1 MKKRL
6 DLILN
11 GKGGVGK
18 SFFAINFIQF
28 LKDRSIK
35 HVAVD
40 TDNENSTLKRFH
52 PEANF
57 LDLST
62 KQAVDPILRELKE
75 HSLVVVDCRAASTD
89 IFIRYFDKF
98 EVFDVLKEL
107 DVSLTIILP
116 VNNDPDSLNQIQ
128 ILTEKF
134 KDNANYVVVKN
145 RFFGEQFEIYD
156 DSKTRIRLLDDLNG
170 KEIEMPLLDD
180 WLVVTLNQS
189 ATTITRALKRGDFI
203 VMDRQ
208 RLVIWQRDF
217 NSQIKSARDLLLPP
231 KSLPKEKESSD
242 E

>member
-1 MKKRL
+1 MKKL

-57 LDLST
+57 LDLAT
-62 KQAVDPILRELKE
+62 KSAVDPIFAELNE
-75 HSLVVVDCRAASTD
+75 NSLVIVDCRAASTD
-89 IFIRYFDKF
+89 IFIRYFAKF
-98 EVFDVLKEL
+98 DVFDVLKNL
-107 DVSLTIILP
+107 DASLTIILP

-128 ILTEKF
+128 ILTDKF
-134 KDNANYVVVKN
+134 KDKANYVIVKN

-180 WLVVTLNQS
+180 WLVVALNQS
-189 ATTITRALKRGDFI
+189 ADTITKALRSHKFV

-217 NSQIKSARDLLLPP
+217 NSQIKSARHFLLPM
-231 KSLPKEKESSD
+231 KSLPKEKGNSNEQ
-242 E
+242 